1 MKTLDLELLRS
12 LVAID
17 EQDSFAGAAV
27 QLGKTQ
33 SAVTQQMQRLE
44 DQIGHPLF
52 EKHGR
57 SKRLTPHGHKL
68 LEYARHLLAI
78 NDDALRSLQQGNLEG
93 VLRIGAPHDVAD
105 NMLPTLL
112 AQVARVSPL
121 LQLDIHVGRS
131 PFLMESLK
139 RGEIDM
145 SISNRNDP
153 GLDGVVLRTSPT
165 VWLCSAE
172 LCARPRQASAAD
184 PGGRPERV
192 PPAGARGAGRRRH
205 RRGRRSYTASSL
217 IGIKA
222 ALRAGLG
229 VTARGI
235 ETAGSD
241 LRVLGETDGLP
252 RLPDLDYYL
261 FIRRNVINPVTRKV
275 FEMLKANLGL
285 IRSAADP
292 ASSAWPPGRESDTR
306 FARAYGRGVH
316 TGSHLVDFLLTSRE
330 RACRINDGHKT
341 SKKTP

>member
-17 EQDSFAGAAV
+17 EQDSFAGAAIH
-27 QLGKTQ
+27 LGKTQ

-52 EKHGR
+52 EKQGR
-57 SKRLTPHGHKL
+57 NKRLTPHGQKL
-68 LEYARHLLAI
+68 LDYARHLLAI

-105 NMLPTLL
+105 TMLPTLL
-112 AQVARVSPL
+112 AQVARASPL

-145 SISNRNDP
+145 TISNRNDP

-165 VWLCSAE
+165 VWLCSASYVHDRAKPVPLILVE
-172 LCARPRQASAAD
+172 GPSVFHRLAREALDAAGIAWS
-184 PGGRPERV
+184 PN
-192 PPAGARGAGRRRH
+192 
-205 RRGRRSYTASSL
+205 YTASSL

-229 VTARGI
+229 VTARSI
-235 ETAGSD
+235 ETAGPD
-241 LRVLGETDGLP
+241 LRVLGENDGLP

-275 FEMLKANLGL
+275 FDMLKANLGL
-285 IRSAADP
+285 IRSA
-292 ASSAWPPGRESDTR
+292 SAPPSQS
-306 FARAYGRGVH
+306 A
-316 TGSHLVDFLLTSRE
+316 
-330 RACRINDGHKT
+330 
-341 SKKTP
+341 

>member
-1 MKTLDLELLRS
+1 MNTLDLELLRT
-12 LVAID
+12 LVAI
-17 EQDSFAGAAV
+17 EERNSFAGAAI

-52 EKHGR
+52 EKQGR
-57 SKRLTPHGHKL
+57 HKRLTPHGQKL
-68 LEYARHLLAI
+68 LDYARHLLAI

-105 NMLPTLL
+105 TMLPTLL
-112 AQVARVSPL
+112 AQVARASPL

-139 RGEIDM
+139 RGELDM
-145 SISNRNDP
+145 TISNRNDP
-153 GLDGVVLRTSPT
+153 ALDGVVLRTSPT
-165 VWLCSAE
+165 VWLCSAGYVHDRAKPVPLILVE
-172 LCARPRQASAAD
+172 GPSVFYRLAREALDAAGI
-184 PGGRPERV
+184 PWSPN
-192 PPAGARGAGRRRH
+192 
-205 RRGRRSYTASSL
+205 YTASSL

-235 ETAGSD
+235 EMAGAD
-241 LRVLGETDGLP
+241 LRVLGENDGLP

-275 FEMLKANLGL
+275 FDMLKANLGL

-292 ASSAWPPGRESDTR
+292 GPSAAQPVAE
-306 FARAYGRGVH
+306 V
-316 TGSHLVDFLLTSRE
+316 
-330 RACRINDGHKT
+330 
-341 SKKTP
+341 

>member
-1 MKTLDLELLRS
+1 MNTLDLELLRT
-12 LVAID
+12 LVAI
-17 EQDSFAGAAV
+17 EERNSFAGAAI

-52 EKHGR
+52 EKQGR
-57 SKRLTPHGHKL
+57 HKRLTPHGQKL
-68 LEYARHLLAI
+68 LDYARHLLAI

-105 NMLPTLL
+105 TMLPPLL
-112 AQVARVSPL
+112 AQVARASPL
-121 LQLDIHVGRS
+121 LQLDIQVGRS

-139 RGEIDM
+139 RGELDM
-145 SISNRNDP
+145 TISNRNDP
-153 GLDGVVLRTSPT
+153 ALDGVVLRTSPT
-165 VWLCSAE
+165 VWLCSASYVHDRAKPVPLILVE
-172 LCARPRQASAAD
+172 GPSVFYRLAREALDAAGI
-184 PGGRPERV
+184 PWSPN
-192 PPAGARGAGRRRH
+192 
-205 RRGRRSYTASSL
+205 YTASSL

-235 ETAGSD
+235 EMAGAD
-241 LRVLGETDGLP
+241 LRVLGENDGLP

-275 FEMLKANLGL
+275 FDMLKANLGL

-292 ASSAWPPGRESDTR
+292 GPSAVQPVAE
-306 FARAYGRGVH
+306 V
-316 TGSHLVDFLLTSRE
+316 
-330 RACRINDGHKT
+330 
-341 SKKTP
+341 